1 MDLLNDQYPLYPIN
15 PDKDS
20 VSESDKESAGEYLE
34 NVKNINYKRM
44 NIHRKFKET
53 PYDIWYTHYSDDLWY
68 FWSMCNEY
76 TKVNMLPFFDNLGY
90 HSFCKI
96 CYHNSI
102 TKNKKR

>member
-1 MDLLNDQYPLYPIN
+1 MDLLNDKYPLYPKN

-34 NVKNINYKRM
+34 NVKNINYKRV

-68 FWSMCNEY
+68 FWCMCNEF
-76 TKVNMLPFFDNLGY
+76 TQVNMLPFFDHLSY

-102 TKNKKR
+102 TKNKKH